1 MSQLDQVRMPFPE
14 EIQTFEK
21 NIGQHNNAGQCD
33 CAEKLKAKKIKRV
46 IEKFNSELDP
56 YSDDEVNIKAT
67 DIKTTA
73 ANGTDLKW
81 WRPHDII
88 EDMVKTEEIEGQE
101 NFAEDEKMIYFFREN
116 KLDPKERLKPRNFLM
131 ESVFCDPKTDAER
144 PISTGRDGECVIP
157 FYYPKFTRK
166 TLGTGMSEYDIEL
179 SAGPVPKMI
188 IFTGMPYSQA
198 SQMTFEKCISK
209 TTMEHP
215 FFKIQE
221 FTIYIDGQPAYRS
234 PWSTATQHYINFMKH
249 NGRWE
254 NAATAS
260 GLDYFVF
267 KGQNWLVPLIF
278 DNDGEGQTA
287 LVTAKIKFADT
298 LVQQWDA
305 MIMRLPVR
313 ELFLDAKARE
323 ASVVGGTRVMKTTA
337 RGTKRRAE
345 TIPPPPKAAP
355 KRRRRG

>member
-1 MSQLDQVRMPFPE
+1 MHGLCRQGRVLPAGTRFNPE
-14 EIQTFEK
+14 
-21 NIGQHNNAGQCD
+21 
-33 CAEKLKAKKIKRV
+33 V
-46 IEKFNSELDP
+46 SP
-56 YSDDEVNIKAT
+56 YSADEVNIKAT
-67 DIKTTA
+67 DIKTKA

-101 NFAEDEKMIYFFREN
+101 NFADDEKMIYFFREN
-116 KLDPKERLKPRNFLM
+116 KLNAKERLNPRNFLM
-131 ESVFCDPKTDAER
+131 ESVFCDPK
-144 PISTGRDGECVIP
+144 PI
-157 FYYPKFTRK
+157 PKDQFQQGGM

-198 SQMTFEKCISK
+198 STMTFEKCISK

-215 FFKIQE
+215 SFKIQE

-323 ASVVGGTRVMKTTA
+323 ASVVGTARVMKTTA
-337 RGTKRRAE
+337 CGTKRRAE
-345 TIPPPPKAAP
+345 TIPPPPKVAP
-355 KRRRRG
+355 KRRRKG